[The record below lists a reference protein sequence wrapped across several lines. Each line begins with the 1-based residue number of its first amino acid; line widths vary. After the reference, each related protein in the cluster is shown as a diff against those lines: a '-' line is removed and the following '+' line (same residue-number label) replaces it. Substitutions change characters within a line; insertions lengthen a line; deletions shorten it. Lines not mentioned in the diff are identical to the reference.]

1 MTLPLGN
8 SVRNRDQKESN
19 MHDEDFLFLAR
30 LARRMGGLAL
40 NDGKGAK
47 LEERLK
53 PLAQRFGLRDGAA
66 LVAQLRLGHEA
77 LAGAVLEALTVSET
91 SFFRDAAMFARL
103 RDEILPALMAARSG
117 KRRLRIWS
125 AGCASGQEVWL
136 LAILLDA
143 LPLQGWTVD
152 LIGTDLSGASIR
164 RAEAGLY
171 SQFEV
176 MRGLS
181 EEDVARYFAPQ
192 EQGFLVS
199 ERLKHMVRFR
209 VFNLL
214 DSFGWLDDLDL
225 VLCRNVLMHFDR
237 SQRLSVLERL
247 ADVLTPD
254 GVLVLGET
262 ENVQPLM
269 SLYQDMPD
277 QRMSGALGFYA
288 RARSLRSR
296 ASARRSDAP
305 QTVRSSSCVS
315 RAAAVSAKMR
325 G

>member
-1 MTLPLGN
+1 M
-8 SVRNRDQKESN
+8 RE
-19 MHDEDFLFLAR
+19 EDFLFLAR

-40 NDGKGAK
+40 HDGKGAK

-53 PLAQRFGLRDGAA
+53 PVTQRFGLRDGAA

-117 KRRLRIWS
+117 EKRLRIWS
-125 AGCASGQEVWL
+125 AGCASGQEVWS

-143 LPLQGWTVD
+143 MPLDGWTVD

-164 RAEAGLY
+164 RAELGLY

-181 EEDVARYFAPQ
+181 EETVARYFPAQ
-192 EQGFLVS
+192 EQGFLAS

-237 SQRLSVLERL
+237 GQRLSVLERL
-247 ADVLTPD
+247 AEVLAPD

-262 ENVQPLM
+262 ENMQPLA
-269 SLYQDMPD
+269 SLYQDMP
-277 QRMSGALGFYA
+277 GAPGFFT
-288 RARSLRSR
+288 RAKAQVTRL
-296 ASARRSDAP
+296 
-305 QTVRSSSCVS
+305 
-315 RAAAVSAKMR
+315 AAAI
-325 G
+325 

>member
-1 MTLPLGN
+1 M
-8 SVRNRDQKESN
+8 
-19 MHDEDFLFLAR
+19 MDEDFLFLAR

-125 AGCASGQEVWL
+125 AGCASGQEVWS

-181 EEDVARYFAPQ
+181 
-192 EQGFLVS
+192 
-199 ERLKHMVRFR
+199 
-209 VFNLL
+209 
-214 DSFGWLDDLDL
+214 
-225 VLCRNVLMHFDR
+225 
-237 SQRLSVLERL
+237 
-247 ADVLTPD
+247 
-254 GVLVLGET
+254 
-262 ENVQPLM
+262 
-269 SLYQDMPD
+269 
-277 QRMSGALGFYA
+277 
-288 RARSLRSR
+288 
-296 ASARRSDAP
+296 
-305 QTVRSSSCVS
+305 
-315 RAAAVSAKMR
+315 
-325 G
+325 